1 MELLG
6 TLAALVLSAL
16 LARDARAFVQSS
28 AALKAART
36 STVSRGRAQAGTA
49 GTPCVIAARGEPT
62 LAASGVTHLARLGHE
77 ATVIVPTDEIEDACA
92 TREPDAFLAAPY
104 EGKRDRV
111 EWYRRTHPHRGFW
124 LFDSDSRPLR
134 VPPPIDHTRFQQMGS
149 IYWSRDA
156 IVSGLAFLQ
165 TCVSLGEELP
175 RIRRGRCF
183 YLVGHGLYVPPQPS
197 HSFPV
202 GLSDD
207 VALGYV
213 LSGLGEAVT
222 VTPTADGCDTSQAP
236 VSLQAHIRQARRW
249 MAGDYAAT
257 RLLAWPC
264 RLRRRVELHATWT
277 HRLVTVATLLGV
289 ALPMAGTAMLTILF
303 AAWFLRLTGRLFAI
317 RHYLRLVPEL
327 TGPCRLAKFALG
339 VALKA
344 GLDSIA
350 WVGVRAPLR
359 DRTTN
364 AMWLPSAKDEAARE

>member
-1 MELLG
+1 VELLG
-6 TLAALVLSAL
+6 TLAALMLSAL
-16 LARDARAFVQSS
+16 LARDARVFAQSS

-36 STVSRGRAQAGTA
+36 STVGQGRAQVGSAR
-49 GTPCVIAARGEPT
+49 TPCVIVARGEST
-62 LAASGVTHLARLGHE
+62 LAAAGVTHLARLGHE

-104 EGKRDRV
+104 EGKRDLV

-156 IVSGLAFLQ
+156 MVSGLAFLQ

-202 GLSDD
+202 GLTED

-213 LSGLGEAVT
+213 LSGLGETAA
-222 VTPTADGCDTSQAP
+222 VTPTAEGCDISQAP
-236 VSLQAHIRQARRW
+236 VSLHAHIRQARRW

-257 RLLAWPC
+257 RLLAWPR
-264 RLRRRVELHATWT
+264 RLSRRVELHATWT
-277 HRLVTVATLLGV
+277 HRLMTVATLLGV
-289 ALPMAGTAMLTILF
+289 AIAMAGPALLTILF
-303 AAWFLRLTGRLFAI
+303 AAWLLRLMSRLFAI
-317 RHYLRLVPEL
+317 RHYRGLIPNL
-327 TGPCRLAKFALG
+327 TSPCSLAKFALG

-350 WVGVRAPLR
+350 WVGVRATLR
-359 DRTTN
+359 GRTTN
-364 AMWLPSAKDEAARE
+364 VMWLPSAKDEAARE